1 MFTMRKQLKVV
12 NSNGIRFSIS
22 DLSPPT
28 ARILPTLLQD
38 RAGISL
44 YDAQYR
50 YISPT
55 ILNPVVMTSYSPK
68 TCRNG
73 TKAPIPDEVIA
84 DVLSAIKRFQR
95 TCEDFGVPTSNINVL
110 ATEAT
115 REAINSVSFRQQ
127 IHDATGWTVEM
138 LLKEEEGRVGAMGVA
153 SSARTVQGLIMDL
166 GGGSVQLTWMSEED
180 GAVTIAPGASVSLP
194 YGAAALLRRLQEAEA
209 QGPGA
214 VDALASEVRAN
225 ISAAWTQVRPSNLG
239 AHQSFPLFLSGGGF
253 RGWGNVLLDSHRVQP
268 YPIPIINGF
277 TVSASS
283 FRETSKIQ
291 ANVEA
296 KGSSIFRVSDR
307 RAGQIPAVAFLV
319 TQLTAA
325 LPPVSTVRFAQGG
338 VREGF
343 LFTGLPASVR
353 AQIPLDVATLAHAPP
368 SADRLTSHL
377 LSSLP
382 TDPKQGPKCPSLLT
396 SLARPLAHLLYAAS
410 PIPKEGRAASSLRLT
425 TTGLLAGVHGLS
437 HAERAALALTLCERW
452 GGEKDLSPTDVDFY
466 ARLQATLTPEQAW
479 WTRYLGRVAALLGY
493 LYPAGVVRG
502 SDGLVLGVTTA
513 GGKVALVARKVGG
526 EVVKEGGFEEA
537 MLKVMKVG
545 KKKNW
550 IGGKVG
556 WGLQVAVYSV
566 DGTGRNRE
574 YVD

>member
-1 MFTMRKQLKVV
+1 MM
-12 NSNGIRFSIS
+12 
-22 DLSPPT
+22 
-28 ARILPTLLQD
+28 
-38 RAGISL
+38 
-44 YDAQYR
+44 
-50 YISPT
+50 
-55 ILNPVVMTSYSPK
+55 LNTGTESTSYSPCFLVLSH
-68 TCRNG
+68 CRNG
-73 TKAPIPDEVIA
+73 PKAPIPDEVIA

-127 IHDATGWTVEM
+127 IHNATGWTVEM
-138 LLKEEEGRVGAMGVA
+138 LPKEEEGRVGAMGVA

-209 QGPGA
+209 QGPRA
-214 VDALASEVRAN
+214 VDALASEVRAK
-225 ISAAWTQVRPSNLG
+225 ISAAWTQVRPANLG

-253 RGWGNVLLDSHRVQP
+253 RGWGNVLLDSHPVQP

-283 FRETSKIQ
+283 FRETTKIQ

-353 AQIPLDVATLAHAPP
+353 AQIPLDVATLAHAPL

-377 LSSLP
+377 LSSLL
-382 TDPKQGPKCPSLLT
+382 TDPKQGPTCPTLLT
-396 SLARPLAHLLYAAS
+396 SLARPLAHLLYACLLYTS
-410 PIPKEGRAASSLRLT
+410 P
-425 TTGLLAGVHGLS
+425 
-437 HAERAALALTLCERW
+437 
-452 GGEKDLSPTDVDFY
+452 SPRD
-466 ARLQATLTPEQAW
+466 
-479 WTRYLGRVAALLGY
+479 
-493 LYPAGVVRG
+493 
-502 SDGLVLGVTTA
+502 
-513 GGKVALVARKVGG
+513 
-526 EVVKEGGFEEA
+526 
-537 MLKVMKVG
+537 
-545 KKKNW
+545 
-550 IGGKVG
+550 
-556 WGLQVAVYSV
+556 
-566 DGTGRNRE
+566 
-574 YVD
+574 

>member
-1 MFTMRKQLKVV
+1 M
-12 NSNGIRFSIS
+12 
-22 DLSPPT
+22 
-28 ARILPTLLQD
+28 LP
-38 RAGISL
+38 
-44 YDAQYR
+44 
-50 YISPT
+50 
-55 ILNPVVMTSYSPK
+55 
-68 TCRNG
+68 
-73 TKAPIPDEVIA
+73 
-84 DVLSAIKRFQR
+84 
-95 TCEDFGVPTSNINVL
+95 
-110 ATEAT
+110 
-115 REAINSVSFRQQ
+115 
-127 IHDATGWTVEM
+127 
-138 LLKEEEGRVGAMGVA
+138 KEEEGRVGAMGVA

-209 QGPGA
+209 QGPRA
-214 VDALASEVRAN
+214 VDTLASEVRAN
-225 ISAAWTQVRPSNLG
+225 ISAAWTQVRPASLG
-239 AHQSFPLFLSGGGF
+239 KQSFPLFLSGGGF
-253 RGWGNVLLDSHRVQP
+253 RGWGNVLLDSHPVQP

-283 FRETSKIQ
+283 FRETTKVQ

-343 LFTGLPASVR
+343 LFTGLPAPVR
-353 AQIPLDVATLAHAPP
+353 AQIPLDVATIAYAPS
-368 SADRLTSHL
+368 SADRLAAHL

-382 TDPKQGPKCPSLLT
+382 TDPKQGPTCPSLLL
-396 SLARPLAHLLYAAS
+396 SLTRPLAHLLYAAS

-466 ARLQATLTPEQAW
+466 TRLQATLTAEQAW

-493 LYPAGVVRG
+493 LYCLLYTSPSPR
-502 SDGLVLGVTTA
+502 D
-513 GGKVALVARKVGG
+513 
-526 EVVKEGGFEEA
+526 
-537 MLKVMKVG
+537 
-545 KKKNW
+545 
-550 IGGKVG
+550 
-556 WGLQVAVYSV
+556 
-566 DGTGRNRE
+566 
-574 YVD
+574 